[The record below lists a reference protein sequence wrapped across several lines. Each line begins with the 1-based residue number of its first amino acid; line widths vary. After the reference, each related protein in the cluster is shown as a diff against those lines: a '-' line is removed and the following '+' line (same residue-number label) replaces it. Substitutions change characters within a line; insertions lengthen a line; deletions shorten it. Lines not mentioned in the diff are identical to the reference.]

1 MNAMKT
7 KKKERKRKKKK
18 KKKYIQMRDTKE
30 KDRRPRNVS
39 RSH

>member
-18 KKKYIQMRDTKE
+18 KEIHTNERYKGE
-30 KDRRPRNVS
+30 G
-39 RSH
+39 